1 MPFIPSN
8 VDQLLDENTF
18 VLKFVFISSL
28 TPDLLLIPKSMPD
41 KIIIILGFFKVFRYN
56 FGRPDMFFNHPES
69 DFILVRSL
77 ENFHQRLTMN

>member
-8 VDQLLDENTF
+8 VDQLRDENTF
-18 VLKFVFISSL
+18 VLKYVFISSL

-41 KIIIILGFFKVFRYN
+41 KIIIILGFFKVFRYS
-56 FGRPDMFFNHPES
+56 FWETVHVFNHPES

>member
-8 VDQLLDENTF
+8 VDQLRDENTF
-18 VLKFVFISSL
+18 VLKYVFISSL
-28 TPDLLLIPKSMPD
+28 TPALLLIPKSMTD

-56 FGRPDMFFNHPES
+56 FGRPYMFFNHPES